1 MASWQDIEALYQMD
15 TKNPIRCCPKL
26 TRRRISPNNF
36 ERMKVKFATKVL
48 IHTVSAGLIMA
59 VSGALLPATAA
70 GTAEFTS
77 KVDEIFN
84 CYYY

>member
-1 MASWQDIEALYQMD
+1 
-15 TKNPIRCCPKL
+15 
-26 TRRRISPNNF
+26 
-36 ERMKVKFATKVL
+36 MKVKFATKVL